1 MRVKATPTRARM
13 RPALLAWGALTLICA
28 LGMARMGWWQLD
40 RAAAKQALLD
50 GIDRAAAAQLA
61 PLAEL
66 DLDSGQA
73 RFRAASVRGEFLA
86 DRQVLLDNQTRD
98 GKPGVRAYVPMRPA
112 NESRALLVDRGWLP
126 WPDRAQPL
134 PLAAVPS
141 GWQYL
146 EGMLLDPP
154 GAGLQLGGAV
164 ADGWPLLVTRI
175 DLDEIEQRLGL
186 PLLDLVLED
195 RAAPRAESIRAQ
207 MLPPERHRGY
217 ALQWFGLSLTL
228 LIIYAALAWRA
239 LRATPLDSSP

>member
-1 MRVKATPTRARM
+1 MPAEIAVKRTRV
-13 RPALLAWGALTLICA
+13 RPALLAWGALA
-28 LGMARMGWWQLD
+28 LVVAIGMARMGWWQLD
-40 RAAAKQALLD
+40 RAEAKQVLLD
-50 GIDRAAAAQLA
+50 GIDRAVAAQLQ

-66 DLDSGQA
+66 DLESGQA

-86 DRQVLLDNQTRD
+86 DRQVLLDNQTRN

-126 WPDRAQPL
+126 WPDRAQP
-134 PLAAVPS
+134 PPSAAVPG

-154 GAGLQLGGAV
+154 GAGLQLGAPA
-164 ADGWPLLVTRI
+164 ADEWPLLVTRI
-175 DLDEIEQRLGL
+175 DLHEIEQRLGV

-217 ALQWFGLSLTL
+217 ALQWFGLSLTI

-239 LRATPLDSSP
+239 LRATPLDSSL

>member
-1 MRVKATPTRARM
+1 MPGETALNRNRL
-13 RPALLAWGALTLICA
+13 RPALLAWGALA
-28 LGMARMGWWQLD
+28 LVVAIGMARMGWWQLD
-40 RAAAKQALLD
+40 RAAAKQVLLD
-50 GIDRAAAAQLA
+50 GIDRAAAAQLL

-66 DLDSGQA
+66 DLESGRA

-126 WPDRAQPL
+126 WPDRSEP
-134 PLAAVPS
+134 PPFAAVPS

-154 GAGLQLGGAV
+154 GAGLQLGAP
-164 ADGWPLLVTRI
+164 AAAEWPLLVTRI
-175 DLDEIEQRLGL
+175 DLDEIEQRLGV

-217 ALQWFGLSLTL
+217 ALQWFGLSLTI

-239 LRATPLDSSP
+239 LRATPLESSL